1 MFDRNT
7 TALVTLR
14 IVVGVFF
21 VLFGEY
27 KVFGTDF
34 TLHGGFEEWIRSFL
48 AQGAY
53 PWMRPVLE
61 SIILP
66 HARLCASLTA
76 YGELMIGSGL
86 VVGVL
91 TRIASGFGVVLMA
104 LLWASAGYPG
114 PHVELWR
121 YFGASLQWSV
131 FAACFTAFIIGEPEV
146 RWSLMPPLRRW
157 FRFARRT
164 ATRHGSFFVSFGQS

>member
-1 MFDRNT
+1 MPSRYDRNT
-7 TALVTLR
+7 TALATLR
-14 IVVGVFF
+14 ITVGIFF

-53 PWMRPVLE
+53 PWMKPVLE
-61 SIILP
+61 SIVLP
-66 HARLCASLTA
+66 HARLCAFLTA
-76 YGELMIGSGL
+76 YGESMIGLGL
-86 VVGVL
+86 VAGVL
-91 TRIASGFGVVLMA
+91 TRIASGFGIVLMA

-114 PHVELWR
+114 PHVDLWR

-131 FAACFTAFIIGEPEV
+131 FIACFTAFMIGEPEA
-146 RWSLMPPLRRW
+146 RWSLTPYLKHFIRR
-157 FRFARRT
+157 RKA
-164 ATRHGSFFVSFGQS
+164 G